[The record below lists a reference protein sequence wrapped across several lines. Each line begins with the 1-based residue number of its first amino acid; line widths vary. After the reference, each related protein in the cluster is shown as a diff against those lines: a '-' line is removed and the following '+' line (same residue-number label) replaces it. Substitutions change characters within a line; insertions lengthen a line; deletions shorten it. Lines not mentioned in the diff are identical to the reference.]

1 LWKFGNGALNFGEF
15 GHLRVKELMPQNFMV
30 YINLYQYLE
39 NKVAADKI
47 AQCPYRHT
55 NE

>member
-1 LWKFGNGALNFGEF
+1 
-15 GHLRVKELMPQNFMV
+15 MV

-55 NE
+55 NEWHTVSTAYIKHWKYFIGSLSSLDGLY